1 MSKKSA
7 AGDRRSPCPVAC
19 TLDLLGDRWTLL
31 VVRDLFLGRSRF
43 KDFAASPERIP
54 TNILT
59 DRLRRL
65 TDAGIVQQIASDDGT
80 KHRAYELTK
89 KGKSLRPL
97 LLAVRDWGLRWI
109 EHTMIPDQN
118 KKRG

>member
-1 MSKKSA
+1 VPKKSA
-7 AGDRRSPCPVAC
+7 AVDRRSPCPVAC
-19 TLDLLGDRWTLL
+19 ALDLLGDRWTLL
-31 VVRDLFLGRSRF
+31 VVRDLFLGCSRF
-43 KDFAASPERIP
+43 KDLAASPENIP

-65 TDAGIVQQIASDDGT
+65 TAAGILQQVASADGT

-97 LLAVRDWGLRWI
+97 LLAVRDWGLKWI
-109 EHTMIPDQN
+109 EDTMIPNEN